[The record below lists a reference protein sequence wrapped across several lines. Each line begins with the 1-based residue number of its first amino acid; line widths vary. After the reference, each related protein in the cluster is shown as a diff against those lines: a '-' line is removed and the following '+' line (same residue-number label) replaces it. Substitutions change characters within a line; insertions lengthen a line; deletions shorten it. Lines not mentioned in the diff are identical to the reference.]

1 MTAKEI
7 FRLALGLEEVVLR
20 RHREIFYGLLFGFG
34 AAIIDTFIDAETQ
47 GKSFW
52 DFSIGMTLYRFCFVI
67 FGFVL
72 GWLLWRKNESERGCR
87 LLEDQFQ
94 KLQKEIGA
102 PITLIY
108 AQTQLLLGGPGR
120 QLAPEVQSVIRIIYE
135 QSQKLQSINRE
146 KYP

>member
-1 MTAKEI
+1 M
-7 FRLALGLEEVVLR
+7 LR

-34 AAIIDTFIDAETQ
+34 AAVIDTFIDAQTQ

-87 LLEDQFQ
+87 LLQDQLQ

-108 AQTQLLLGGPGR
+108 AQTQLLLGGSGR
-120 QLAPEVQSVIRIIYE
+120 QLSPEVQSLIRIIYE